1 MAHSEG
7 NWLMETLKKYQD
19 FIADMERELFSERFN
34 DETTIYLEEL
44 YTMSQF
50 MYRWMMTSY
59 ELFHNIIDEAHFV
72 EQMKVIG
79 DELAD
84 LGVMDES

>member
-1 MAHSEG
+1 
-7 NWLMETLKKYQD
+7 METLKRYQD

-34 DETTIYLEEL
+34 EESTLYLEEL

-59 ELFHNIIDEAHFV
+59 ELFHNCIDESHFV
-72 EQMKVIG
+72 EQMKAIG
-79 DELAD
+79 GEFSELG
-84 LGVMDES
+84 LMIDES